1 MINPLAANMYR
12 AQTQFQK
19 NVLEQQGTLYRLA
32 TGRRINAG
40 QDDPAGLIS
49 ATELDAHIA
58 ALDAESRS
66 IERVQANA
74 NVVDGN
80 LSQLSGMMTELRGL
94 LVSSGNTGAM
104 SDDELAANQL
114 QIDSL
119 VGSIQ
124 RFTEDAVD
132 SLDGISL
139 PDGNDTLVDSLRNA
153 AASVSSLTSSGEN
166 HLASGNFEA
175 AEEALSTAATTVA
188 EARGLVGAYQKDTLE
203 TRGRSLAVER
213 ENLLAAHS
221 QIMDADYAEETS
233 NMARADVLATASAYA
248 LRVANQTAATTLSLL
263 S

>member
-1 MINPLAANMYR
+1 MINPLAGNTYR
-12 AQTQFQK
+12 SQTQFQR
-19 NVLEQQGTLYRLA
+19 NVTEQQGALRRLA

-40 QDDPAGLIS
+40 RDDPAGLIS
-49 ATELDAHIA
+49 ATELDARIA
-58 ALDAESRS
+58 ALEAESRS
-66 IERVQANA
+66 IERAQANA

-80 LSQLSGMMTELRGL
+80 LSQLSGMMSELRGL
-94 LVSSGNTGAM
+94 MVSSANTGAM

-114 QIDSL
+114 QVDSL

-124 RFTEDAVD
+124 RFTEDAIG

-139 PDGNDTLVDSLRNA
+139 PDGNDALADSLRGA
-153 AASVSSLTSSGEN
+153 AYAVSSLTSSGEN

-175 AEEALSTAATTVA
+175 AEEALTTAATAVA

-203 TRGRSLAVER
+203 TRGRSLAVEQ

-221 QIMDADYAEETS
+221 QIMDADYAQETS
-233 NMARADVLATASAYA
+233 NLARADVLATVSARA
-248 LRVANQTAATTLSLL
+248 LKIGNQSAEVVLSLL